1 MMRSLPSALSSRINT
16 GPDINMTMRTD
27 SNLACKLLETP
38 TDIDTTACDVR
49 EGTIVLSDAM
59 GTGATAMQLC
69 IGRDTVK
76 ETALDQACF
85 NGEYV
90 RVPCE
95 HARRRPGGERGAYI
109 MDVRDAQYYRDLGD
123 ARSSLEYYLRFHQV
137 AIFFDDDNGNG
148 GIDEDNMLFAE
159 YYQPHLQH
167 DYVNGN
173 IDPNSHKCTT
183 RRNTFFF
190 STRTADEAFRLGEN
204 NIPGPHAEIDNRLGH
219 VTYEIKKTNQKQHLH
234 FYHVQV
240 RGRAPT
246 YLDIL
251 DIIDTALKKHH
262 VPRVTT
268 ARQQDNMVEAVHLS
282 ESGVALTYGHMS
294 QKNGDTA
301 FTANIFSARTDVNGP
316 FRAQAS
322 HDVFWIYNCEVHMFS
337 NKTYERHKRV
347 VLTPFLLTEISARW
361 FAGGNNMNQ
370 LVPRLPSPTQ
380 QDCLQVDYSKTA
392 PGTGPRKY
400 PEFVLATRPHKMLGM
415 DLLHLSSLRDMER
428 VFGKV
433 VSGGDGYASI
443 DWVNGASTEL

>member
-38 TDIDTTACDVR
+38 TDIETTVCDVR

-76 ETALDQACF
+76 ETDLDEACF

-90 RVPCE
+90 GVPCG
-95 HARRRPGGERGAYI
+95 HYDDPGREDGAYV

-137 AIFFDDDNGNG
+137 AIFFDQSRDGGRIDNDD
-148 GIDEDNMLFAE
+148 MLFAE
-159 YYQPHLQH
+159 YYQPHLRH
-167 DYVNGN
+167 DFVNGN
-173 IDPNSHKCTT
+173 NVTGTYKSTT

-190 STRTADEAFRLGEN
+190 STRTADEVFQNVDNIAQRHIPIN
-204 NIPGPHAEIDNRLGH
+204 NIAGHEIH
-219 VTYEIKKTNQKQHLH
+219 EIKTNNQNQHLH
-234 FYHVQV
+234 FYHVRVQ
-240 RGRAPT
+240 GQAPT

-268 ARQQDNMVEAVHLS
+268 ARHKNNIVEAVHLS

-322 HDVFWIYNCEVHMFS
+322 HDVFWIYNCEVRMFS
-337 NKTYERHKRV
+337 SKTYERHKRV
-347 VLTPFLLTEISARW
+347 VLTPYLLTQISARW
-361 FAGGNNMNQ
+361 FGGGARMNQ
-370 LVPRLPSPTQ
+370 LVPMLASPTQ